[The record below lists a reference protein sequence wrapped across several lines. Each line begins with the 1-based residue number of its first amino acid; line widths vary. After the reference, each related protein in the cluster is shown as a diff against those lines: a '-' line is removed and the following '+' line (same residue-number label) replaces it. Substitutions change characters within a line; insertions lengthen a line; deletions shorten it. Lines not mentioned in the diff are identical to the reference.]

1 MPAENNHEQRNDYE
15 RRIRRLRD
23 LAAEVRILAADMRH
37 DESRTSLLQIATA
50 YDELA
55 TVLDRLSTAPSWLN
69 FNSSAPLAETP
80 RAHKD

>member
-1 MPAENNHEQRNDYE
+1 MNDYE
-15 RRIRRLRD
+15 QRIRRLRD

-37 DESRTSLLQIATA
+37 NESRASLMQIAAA

-55 TVLDRLSTAPSWLN
+55 TILSRFETLPSWLN
-69 FNSSAPLAETP
+69 FGPSAPLAPAP

>member
-1 MPAENNHEQRNDYE
+1 MNDYE
-15 RRIRRLRD
+15 QRIRRLRD

-37 DESRTSLLQIATA
+37 DESRASLMQIATA

-55 TVLDRLSTAPSWLN
+55 TILNRLGTVPSWLN
-69 FNSSAPLAETP
+69 FSASTALAQAP